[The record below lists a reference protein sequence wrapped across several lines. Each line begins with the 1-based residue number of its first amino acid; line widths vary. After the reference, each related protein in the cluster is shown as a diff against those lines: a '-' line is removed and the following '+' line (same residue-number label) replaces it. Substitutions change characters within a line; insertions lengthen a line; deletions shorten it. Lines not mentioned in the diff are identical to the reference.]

1 MYDGVTTKAVVEEL
15 DSCLKNAKINRVMQP
30 TKNDII
36 LETYKNGKRFYLEIS
51 TVPDNCRVCLTS
63 YLKENPQNAYNFC
76 MLLRKHLNSSRILEI
91 SNFDLERTIEMKFET
106 HNELNDIEI
115 KRLYI
120 QIMSRQSNVILTNEK
135 RVIIDTLKH
144 FDGDNRELLPAHIFR
159 FAPILKTSFIDL
171 ETFSDFLDLISEN
184 GEELLSQK
192 LPEIFIGF
200 SKNFVLY
207 TIQRLEIDN
216 KEYSYKDLEKLY
228 NYLKDFFIKIDTN
241 KVSAVEFGKDYT
253 IALEPKKENL
263 QINKFLDEFYY
274 KKEQRDLITQSK
286 NNLLRVVSNSLKKVY
301 KKLENINQKL
311 KECEDME
318 KYRLYGELL
327 TANLYKINSN
337 QNLDKIDVFNYYDN
351 SEITIKLDNRVSV
364 SKNIEKFFKKYNK
377 LKNTLAIVTEQK
389 KETQKEIDYIE
400 SIIFSLENAK
410 YMQDISEIYEEVS
423 NNLVVKRDFNK
434 FNQIRNNKKGKEI
447 KIESINILGFKVYV
461 GKNNMQNEY
470 LTLKFADRNDLWF
483 HAQKIHGSHVILK
496 TDGKE
501 DIPEEVIYECA
512 KLAKE
517 NSKAKNA
524 VNVPVDYCLV
534 KFVRRIPNGKS
545 GMVNYTNFNT
555 IFVK

>member
-1 MYDGVTTKAVVEEL
+1 MFDGVTTKAVVSEL
-15 DSCLKNAKINRVMQP
+15 ASSLKNAKVNRVMQP
-30 TKNDII
+30 TKNEII
-36 LETYKNGKRFYLEIS
+36 LETYKEGERHFLEIS
-51 TVPDNCRVCLTS
+51 TVPDNCRVCLTNH
-63 YLKENPQNAYNFC
+63 LKENPQNAYNFC
-76 MLLRKHLNSSRILEI
+76 MLLRKHLNSSRIIEV
-91 SNFDLERTIEMKFET
+91 SNYDLERTIEIKFEA

-144 FDGDNRELLPAHIFR
+144 FDGENRDLLPAHTFQ
-159 FAPILKTSFIDL
+159 FTPILKTSFIEL

-200 SKNFVLY
+200 SKNFVLNC
-207 TIQRLEIDN
+207 IQKLEIDN
-216 KEYSYKDLEKLY
+216 KKYDYKDLEKLY
-228 NYLKDFFIKIDTN
+228 NYIKDILLKIDTN
-241 KVSAVEFGKDYT
+241 KISAVNFEKDYV
-253 IALEPKKENL
+253 IDLEPKSEAL
-263 QINKFLDEFYY
+263 QVNKFIDEFYY
-274 KKEQRDLITQSK
+274 KKEQKDLINQSK
-286 NNLLRVVSNSLKKVY
+286 NNLLRVVSGLLKKVY

-311 KECEDME
+311 KECDDME
-318 KYRLYGELL
+318 KFRLYGELL

-337 QNLDKIDVFNYYDN
+337 QNLSEITVFNYYENKDIN
-351 SEITIKLDNRVSV
+351 IKLDNKVSV

-377 LKNTLAIVTEQK
+377 LKNTLSIVTEQK

-400 SIIFSLENAK
+400 SIIFSLENSK
-410 YMQDISEIYEEVS
+410 NLQDISEVYEEVAE
-423 NNLVVKRDFNK
+423 NFEIKKNFKNK
-434 FNQIRNNKKGKEI
+434 NQIKSKKQNEI
-447 KIESINILGFKVYV
+447 KIEPIDVLGYKVYV

-470 LTLKFADRNDLWF
+470 LSLKFAGREDLWF

-496 TDGKE
+496 TNGQD
-501 DIPEEVIYECA
+501 DIPEEVIYKCA
-512 KLAKE
+512 SLAKE

-524 VNVPVDYCLV
+524 TNVPVDYCQA